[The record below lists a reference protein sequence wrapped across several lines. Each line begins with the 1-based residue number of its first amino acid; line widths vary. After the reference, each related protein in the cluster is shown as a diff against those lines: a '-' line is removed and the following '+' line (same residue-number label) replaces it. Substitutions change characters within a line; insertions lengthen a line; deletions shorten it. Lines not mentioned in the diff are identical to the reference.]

1 MKRNILFLVLL
12 CLSRCFAEDTALGT
26 LDLIEQNVLQLQF
39 SNNELMLSN
48 EKLKSILKDSNQRYD
63 SLETITLEQSK
74 LLDQWESNWQEMMGL
89 YNQQSDSLK
98 SLEFK
103 YKALTISIPIV
114 TAVVITATVLI
125 TKEVIE

>member
-12 CLSRCFAEDTALGT
+12 CLLRCFAEDTALGT

-48 EKLKSILKDSNQRYD
+48 EKLKGILKDSSQRYD
-63 SLETITLEQSK
+63 NLETITLEQGK
-74 LLDQWESNWQEMMGL
+74 LLDQWEINWQEMMGL

-114 TAVVITATVLI
+114 AAVVITATVLI